1 MAIELRP
8 IGHVESSL
16 TDPSSAPRQPD
27 EGAPSASL
35 VLEPEYV
42 AALAG
47 IEAGQR
53 LVVLTWLDR
62 ADRGVLRTH
71 PRGDTSRP
79 PAGVFATRSPDR
91 PNPIGLHA
99 VHVVAV
105 AGNTIRVAHLEALDG
120 TPVLDLKPDLG
131 PVDLR

>member
-1 MAIELRP
+1 
-8 IGHVESSL
+8 VESSL